1 MTDTLRCP
9 QCGGENPLPSGVRL
23 LRCRFCD
30 AALFV
35 DRSGLV
41 SHYRLPRLVD
51 RRGAEEALR
60 RWMAGNHTV
69 KDLDKKASGIELAP
83 LAFPLWMFRQRTAGG
98 EVVHVEPAAA
108 TPESA
113 MADLEVPAGKLEP
126 FRAGAVEA
134 EEAEVAAA
142 TPALESG
149 AVPDAVERVEAT
161 VPLETARG
169 WLGQQLGAG
178 RGAGGS
184 GEITETALVHVPFWR
199 AGYLYGGRRWSA
211 LVEGST
217 GVVLASVYPEKS
229 EAPYWLVAGLGLLAF
244 GLEGVLIYDLFLKA
258 AAYAVTAVPLLGL
271 AWWVTKRV

>member
-1 MTDTLRCP
+1 MTATLRCP

-23 LRCRFCD
+23 LRCAFCD

-51 RRGAEEALR
+51 RRQAEEALR
-60 RWMAGNHTV
+60 RWMAGNDTV
-69 KDLDKKASGIELAP
+69 KDLDKKATGIELAP
-83 LAFPLWMFRQRTAGG
+83 FAFPLWMFRQRTAGG

-108 TPESA
+108 TPEAA

-126 FRAGAVEA
+126 FRADAAEA
-134 EEAEVAAA
+134 EGAAA
-142 TPALESG
+142 G
-149 AVPDAVERVEAT
+149 AVPPAAADAVERVDAT

-244 GLEGVLIYDLFLKA
+244 GLEGVLIYDLFWKA